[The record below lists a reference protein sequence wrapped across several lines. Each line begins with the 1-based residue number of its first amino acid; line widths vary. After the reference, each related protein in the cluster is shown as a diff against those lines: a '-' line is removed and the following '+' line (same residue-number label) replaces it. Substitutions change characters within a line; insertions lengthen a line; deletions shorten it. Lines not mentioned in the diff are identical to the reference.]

1 MMDMSSIIDAGLVA
15 GGVMAVVWMGTSML
29 SSESTSVSTSS
40 GDMESRTDRNE
51 QFILR
56 KAA

>member
-29 SSESTSVSTSS
+29 SSDSTSVSTFS
-40 GDMESRTDRNE
+40 GDMESHADRNE
-51 QFILR
+51 HFTLR